1 MYTVCVFV
9 VYTVR
14 DYSCLSFVNPLHT
27 QADNE
32 FYTSTGKHNKYGYV
46 AYFAVLV
53 IWEIIPTYMIVVFF
67 RVRLPSKSSVSWHT
81 VLDSSLLASVCYCY
95 GVYMYMHISSYMI
108 NGWVWQF
115 GRSISIFILCS
126 PMEPPLTTTSKEQPH
141 AIKRPRTQVR
151 IETVMTS
158 M

>member
-81 VLDSSLLASVCYCY
+81 VLDSSQCLLLLWCIHLYAYLEL
-95 GVYMYMHISSYMI
+95 HD
-108 NGWVWQF
+108 
-115 GRSISIFILCS
+115 
-126 PMEPPLTTTSKEQPH
+126 
-141 AIKRPRTQVR
+141 
-151 IETVMTS
+151 
-158 M
+158 